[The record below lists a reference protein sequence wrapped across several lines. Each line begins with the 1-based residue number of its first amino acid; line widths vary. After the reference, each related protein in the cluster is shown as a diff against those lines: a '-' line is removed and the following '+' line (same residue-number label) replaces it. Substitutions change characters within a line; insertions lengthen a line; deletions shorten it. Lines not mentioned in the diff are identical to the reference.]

1 MMMNKTR
8 GRGRPSAA
16 TGARDAILDVARA
29 RFLADGY
36 ARVSLRSIASA
47 AGVDVALISYHF
59 ASKRGLFAASMRL
72 PANPPDILA
81 QALAAPLPAVPERI
95 VRAVVATWDD
105 PERGGA
111 LRALAQAAITDDEVG
126 RLFREMAEREMIT
139 RIAERLGG
147 ADAPRRAAVAASQLA
162 GLIFMRY
169 VLRLEPLASMTA
181 DELVARMAPTL
192 RAALA
197 GPPKR

>member
-1 MMMNKTR
+1 MMNKPR
-8 GRGRPSAA
+8 GRGRPSGA
-16 TGARDAILDVARA
+16 TGARDAILVVARA

-36 ARVSLRSIASA
+36 NRVTLRSIADQ

-59 ASKRGLFAASMRL
+59 GSKHGLFGASMYL

-81 QALAAPLPAVPERI
+81 QALTGPLATVPERI
-95 VRAVVATWDD
+95 VRAVVSTWDD

-111 LRALAQAAITDDEVG
+111 LRALAQAALTDPDVG

-139 RIAERLGG
+139 RIAERIGG

-181 DELVARMAPTL
+181 DELAARLAPTL

-197 GPPKR
+197 GPPRR